1 MAISFSKGGNASS
14 SREDPNLRKVLV
26 GLGRDARATDGA
38 DYDLEASVFTV
49 DEKMVARTHGA
60 NVG

>member
-1 MAISFSKGGNASS
+1 M
-14 SREDPNLRKVLV
+14 V

-38 DYDLEASVFTV
+38 DYELEASVFTV